1 MRKIILYISMSL
13 DGYLADAN
21 YGVSFLEGD
30 GSSPNDTG
38 TYPSFIE
45 KIDTIIMGYRT
56 YHQVQT
62 ELSPNVWPYE
72 KQLTYVL
79 THKNLTD
86 GTNVKFINT
95 PSIDFFN
102 QLKTQK
108 GKDVFLCGGAEI
120 VKYCYDLGVIDEFRI
135 AIIPV
140 ILGNG
145 IKLFL
150 PTEGQ
155 TKLSLKQVITYN
167 GITEIIYL
175 KKEV

>member
-1 MRKIILYISMSL
+1 MSL

-38 TYPSFIE
+38 TYQSFIDE
-45 KIDTIIMGYRT
+45 IDAVIMGYRT

-62 ELSPNVWPYE
+62 DLSPGVWPYE
-72 KQLTYVL
+72 KQHTYVL
-79 THKNLTD
+79 THKNLAD
-86 GTNVKFINT
+86 VSNIKFINA
-95 PSIDFFN
+95 PSIEFFN
-102 QLKTQK
+102 CLKTQE
-108 GKDVFLCGGAEI
+108 GKDIFLCGGAEI
-120 VKYCYDLGVIDEFRI
+120 VKYCYELGVIDEFRI

-167 GITEIIYL
+167 GITEIIYQ